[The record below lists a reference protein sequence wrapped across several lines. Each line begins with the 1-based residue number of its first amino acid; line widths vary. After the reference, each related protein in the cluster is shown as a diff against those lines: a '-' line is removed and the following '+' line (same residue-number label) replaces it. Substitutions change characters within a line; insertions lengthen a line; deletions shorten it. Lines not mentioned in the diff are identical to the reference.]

1 MQIRVKLFEGR
12 QLTGGNIH
20 PVVRVSVADQ
30 DKESKIKKCTNNP
43 AFNEVSAFA
52 WGSSFDHTNRGFSH
66 DVVTAILVPLNKE
79 SATILKPQNK
89 PIFREGALYSY
100 AKMFFV
106 FCHC

>member
-1 MQIRVKLFEGR
+1 MFEGR

-52 WGSSFDHTNRGFSH
+52 WGSAVIIQIEGFHMMS
-66 DVVTAILVPLNKE
+66 
-79 SATILKPQNK
+79 
-89 PIFREGALYSY
+89 
-100 AKMFFV
+100 
-106 FCHC
+106 

>member
-1 MQIRVKLFEGR
+1 MFEGR

-30 DKESKIKKCTNNP
+30 DNESKIKKCTNNP

-52 WGSSFDHTNRGFSH
+52 WGSSCDHTNRGFSH

-79 SATILKPQNK
+79 SATILKPPNK
-89 PIFREGALYSY
+89 LIFREGALYSY

-106 FCHC
+106 FCNC